1 MYRLIRIS
9 TLNNNVSDAEIILSW
24 PDSMKKSDMLSY
36 ADYCNK
42 GAQANYNNKYTNIV
56 YTFFILKD
64 IKLHIIESTNNLDL
78 YNMRLKEN

>member
-1 MYRLIRIS
+1 MYQLIRVS
-9 TLNNNVSDAEIILSW
+9 ALDNSVSDAEIILSW
-24 PDSMKKSDMLSY
+24 PDKMKVSDILSY

-64 IKLHIIESTNNLDL
+64 VKLHIIESTGNLDL
-78 YNMRLKEN
+78 YERRVRSE

>member
-1 MYRLIRIS
+1 MYQLIKVS
-9 TLNNNVSDAEIILSW
+9 ALNNNACDSEIILSW
-24 PDSMKKSDMLSY
+24 PDSMKSLDVLSY
-36 ADYCNK
+36 AEYCNK

-56 YTFFILKD
+56 YTFFVLKD

>member
-1 MYRLIRIS
+1 MYQLIKVS
-9 TLNNNVSDAEIILSW
+9 ALNNSISNAEIILSW
-24 PDSMKKSDMLSY
+24 PGNMKASDMLSY

-56 YTFFILKD
+56 YTFFVLKD

-78 YNMRLKEN
+78 YNMRLKE